1 MNELMGLIVIGSAI
15 WVLID
20 AKKIGVRKGLVSGI
34 GNTSPWSYFF
44 LILVLWIVFFPMYL
58 YYRGKYKTAIA
69 AAGGAVNNRTIA
81 N

>member
-1 MNELMGLIVIGSAI
+1 MNEVMGFIVIGSAI

-20 AKKIGVRKGLVSGI
+20 AKKIGVRKGLVSGM
-34 GNTSPWSYFF
+34 GNTTPWNYFF

-58 YYRGKYKTAIA
+58 YYRGKYKIAVA
-69 AAGGAVNNRTIA
+69 AAGGTVNSRTTA